1 MKTLKNIGIALL
13 IVLVVF
19 LLIFTFVFPF
29 DTRLNVTYE
38 AKYQEGN
45 LIRIETVNASYPL
58 SGSPDTASF
67 IVFFV
72 ITSIPAVVGAILL
85 KRMTKD
91 RRSRLFGFVALG
103 VGVLLLVHLDQIS
116 AMIESAAG
124 TRPGDLVGFR
134 ILGASGIT
142 RLLWNVE
149 TFTILKLLR
158 PIPGGAYLELLLP
171 VLAALLGCR
180 LGRRHPE

>member
-1 MKTLKNIGIALL
+1 MKSLKYISIGLL
-13 IVLVVF
+13 IVIVVF
-19 LLIFTFVFPF
+19 LFIFTFVFPF

-45 LIRIETVNASYPL
+45 LIRIETVNVSYPL
-58 SGSPDTASF
+58 SGSPDTVSY

-85 KRMTKD
+85 KRMTRD
-91 RRSRLFGFVALG
+91 SRSRLFGFAGLG
-103 VGVLLLVHLDQIS
+103 VGIFLLIHLDQIS

-124 TRPGDLVGFR
+124 TRPGELVGFR
-134 ILGASGIT
+134 ILGASVIT

-171 VLAALLGCR
+171 VLGTLLGWR